1 MIKKENIFKLYI
13 KNILLLFIFLITF
26 TGCNNKIED
35 SSCDTDCVNKY
46 VSASLDLNKDIVIYT
61 ADVTKTATFIN
72 YEVDDVI
79 VQLVTLK
86 GTDDTVRVA
95 FNTCQACNPAPNAY
109 FIQEGDYLV
118 CQTCGNKFHID
129 EVGDSSG
136 GCNPTPVEEKEEKD
150 GKIIIPKEYVSSFK
164 EKFKSWEGK
173 TEYN

>member
-1 MIKKENIFKLYI
+1 M
-13 KNILLLFIFLITF
+13 
-26 TGCNNKIED
+26 
-35 SSCDTDCVNKY
+35 
-46 VSASLDLNKDIVIYT
+46 
-61 ADVTKTATFIN
+61 KTI
-72 YEVDDVI
+72 
-79 VQLVTLK
+79 
-86 GTDDTVRVA
+86 
-95 FNTCQACNPAPNAY
+95 Y

-164 EKFKSWEGK
+164 EKFENWEGK